1 VIAAPPASAGM
12 RQPRR
17 AMIRLASGAHTA
29 ISAGMGAI
37 VSAARS
43 TGMPRTSCRYSV
55 LKNRKPAIAATA
67 HTAVT
72 AAALNGRLRNMA
84 GSIIGS
90 ARCRSQAAST
100 ARAAAAA
107 ASSPAVRGE
116 RHPQSGPWMIAVA
129 RAPIRTATSACAAG
143 SGRGGRS
150 ARDSGTATEVRH
162 SAASPAGM
170 LAQKIPLHP
179 AALTRT
185 PPATGPSVRD
195 SP

>member
-1 VIAAPPASAGM
+1 MIAAPPASAGM

-17 AMIRLASGAHTA
+17 AMTRLASGAHTA

-55 LKNRKPAIAATA
+55 VRNRKPAIAATA

-90 ARCRSQAAST
+90 ARCRSQAART
-100 ARAAAAA
+100 ARARAAAA
-107 ASSPAVRGE
+107 SRP
-116 RHPQSGPWMIAVA
+116 P
-129 RAPIRTATSACAAG
+129 
-143 SGRGGRS
+143 
-150 ARDSGTATEVRH
+150 
-162 SAASPAGM
+162 SAASASPSPAPG
-170 LAQKIPLHP
+170 
-179 AALTRT
+179 
-185 PPATGPSVRD
+185 
-195 SP
+195 